1 MPYALCLEASIY
13 ATRITRPIYATYEM
27 PYALSHKHL
36 YMRHPLRMHHLI
48 LEMPQSEKKENKH
61 GDFIDNKQPNMDF
74 HYRLICNLDPLYL
87 YRLHSL

>member
-1 MPYALCLEASIY
+1 
-13 ATRITRPIYATYEM
+13 
-27 PYALSHKHL
+27 
-36 YMRHPLRMHHLI
+36 MRHPLGMHHLI